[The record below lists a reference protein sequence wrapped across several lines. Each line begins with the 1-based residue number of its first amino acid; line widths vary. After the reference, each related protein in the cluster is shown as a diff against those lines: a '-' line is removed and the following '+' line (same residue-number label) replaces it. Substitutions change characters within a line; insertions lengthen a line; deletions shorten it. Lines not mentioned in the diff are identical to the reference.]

1 MNTDY
6 KFLTEMDKMWAD
18 MLIEILKNNSIP
30 SATLPV
36 HGAGLTMKTGTQER
50 LKIYVPAES
59 LAKAEELFGEAF
71 PSKE

>member
-6 KFLTEMDKMWAD
+6 KLLAEMDKMWAD
-18 MLIEILKNNSIP
+18 MLIEVLKNNSIP

-36 HGAGLTMKTGTQER
+36 HGAGLTIKTGTQER

-59 LAKAEELFGEAF
+59 LEKAEELLGEVF
-71 PSKE
+71 PSKD